1 MLPAGSLTVIVN
13 TADDFD
19 HLGLRI
25 SPDVDTVTYTLA
37 DLADP
42 KQGWGR
48 EDETWN
54 CLETLDALGG
64 PTWFRLGD
72 RDLGLHLERT
82 RRLDHGDRLSSI
94 TRDICA
100 SFGIQSR
107 VLPMTDDRVETM
119 VQTEDGELTFQ
130 TYFVAL
136 RCEPQVRGFRFEGV
150 EQAVPAPGVLEALD
164 QADLVVFCPS
174 NPWVSIDP
182 ILAVEGIAGALQSK
196 TVVGVS
202 PIIGGRALKGPA
214 ARMYRQL
221 GIEASAASV
230 ARHYRAF
237 LDGFVMDHADI
248 ELESV
253 VQDLGMQVCITQT
266 VMQNIEDRTILA
278 EQVLAFA
285 LQILERMRST

>member
-94 TRDICA
+94 TRDFCA

>member
-1 MLPAGSLTVIVN
+1 
-13 TADDFD
+13 
-19 HLGLRI
+19 
-25 SPDVDTVTYTLA
+25 
-37 DLADP
+37 
-42 KQGWGR
+42 
-48 EDETWN
+48 
-54 CLETLDALGG
+54 
-64 PTWFRLGD
+64 
-72 RDLGLHLERT
+72 
-82 RRLDHGDRLSSI
+82 
-94 TRDICA
+94 
-100 SFGIQSR
+100 
-107 VLPMTDDRVETM
+107 MTDDRVETM